1 MALKKYQRYLVTAVP
16 IVLVGLIAYYF
27 SGIVTYIILAWV
39 LSMVGAPINNRLRKW
54 IGSTGAA
61 VVTLFSFALLS
72 IVLFWA
78 FIPPIVQQARNL
90 TTVDYEKVIA
100 NLEEPL
106 NDWND
111 WLIRRGILEET
122 VVDST
127 ALIAT
132 QEREHSIEVITL
144 DSLILNQ
151 DSTQSDIN
159 IIVNIPHHSD
169 YKSSD
174 EVNADIHP
182 NDFFGSIRSS
192 LLNFLDPNRIT
203 KIFGSVVGVL
213 GNFLITILSVFF
225 IAFFF
230 LKEQGLFT
238 SMIQSLVPDQSE
250 DKWTRALDET
260 ANMLMRYF
268 SGIVIQ
274 VIVITFFITVI
285 LSILGFKNAL
295 LIGFFAAL
303 MNVIPYVGP
312 ILGASF
318 AMFITLSSNLDIDFY
333 SGLLPKLGIIALVFG
348 IMQLIDNFIV
358 QPNIFSRSVKAH
370 PLEIFIIVLAGAK
383 LGGVLGMVIAIPAY
397 TVLRVLAKVFLS
409 EFKIVQSITQEL

>member
-1 MALKKYQRYLVTAVP
+1 MALKKYQRYIVTAIP
-16 IVLVGLIAYYF
+16 IILVGLIAYYF

-61 VVTLFSFALLS
+61 VVTLFTFALLS
-72 IVLFWA
+72 IILFWA
-78 FIPPIVQQARNL
+78 FIPPIAQQARNL
-90 TTVDYEKVIA
+90 ATVDYEKVIT

-111 WLIRRGILEET
+111 WLVRRGILEET
-122 VVDST
+122 VVDSSSIK
-127 ALIAT
+127 A
-132 QEREHSIEVITL
+132 QEELAHAIEVYTL
-144 DSLILNQ
+144 DSLVLNQ

-159 IIVNIPHHSD
+159 IIVNIPHHYDSNGEEA
-169 YKSSD
+169 SA
-174 EVNADIHP
+174 NLQP
-182 NDFFGSIRSS
+182 NDFFGSVRES
-192 LLNFLDPNRIT
+192 LLNLLDPSRIT
-203 KIFGSVVGVL
+203 KLFGSVVGLV
-213 GNFLITILSVFF
+213 GNLLITILSVYF

-238 SMIQSLVPDQSE
+238 SMVQSLVPDQSE

-268 SGIVIQ
+268 SGIVLQ

-383 LGGVLGMVIAIPAY
+383 LGGILGMVIAIPAY

>member
-1 MALKKYQRYLVTAVP
+1 MALKKYQRYLVTAIP
-16 IVLVGLIAYYF
+16 ILIVGFIAYYF

-72 IVLFWA
+72 IILFWA

-90 TTVDYEKVIA
+90 ASVDYEKVITS
-100 NLEEPL
+100 LEEPI

-111 WLIRRGILEET
+111 WLVRRGLLEEAIIDT
-122 VVDST
+122 TLSN
-127 ALIAT
+127 AAEKL
-132 QEREHSIEVITL
+132 EHSIEVITL
-144 DSLILNQ
+144 DSLVLNQ
-151 DSTQSDIN
+151 DSTMSDIN
-159 IIVNIPHHSD
+159 IIVNIPHHYND
-169 YKSSD
+169 KSD
-174 EVNADIHP
+174 EGVTAVENT
-182 NDFFGSIRSS
+182 DFFGQVRSS
-192 LLNFLDPNRIT
+192 LLEFLDPSRIT
-203 KIFGSVVGVL
+203 QLFGSIVGVL
-213 GNFLITILSVFF
+213 GNVLITILSVYF

-238 SMIQSLVPDQSE
+238 SMVRSLVPDETE
-250 DKWTRALDET
+250 DKWIRALDET

-268 SGIVIQ
+268 SGMAIQ
-274 VIVITFFITVI
+274 VAAITIFVSIV

-312 ILGASF
+312 ILGAAF
-318 AMFITLSSNLDIDFY
+318 GMFITLSSNLEIDFY

-348 IMQLIDNFIV
+348 IMQLLDNFIL

-370 PLEIFIIVLAGAK
+370 PLEIFIIVLVGAK
-383 LGGVLGMVIAIPAY
+383 LGGVLGMVIAIPVY
-397 TVLRVLAKVFLS
+397 TVIRVLAKVFLS